1 MSVFFS
7 ATIRTNKSKRKRIK
21 KVDSDSDSNEDGE
34 SPGKGRKNIRKVL
47 KDKHIAD
54 DTKKAA
60 QDEEERL
67 KRIAERQKLVSK
79 IFSSPLIPKIN
90 QIHTQCL

>member
-1 MSVFFS
+1 V
-7 ATIRTNKSKRKRIK
+7 AT
-21 KVDSDSDSNEDGE
+21 DSDSDDQD

-47 KDKHIAD
+47 KDKHVAD

-67 KRIAERQKLVSK
+67 KRIAERQRLVSK
-79 IFSSPLIPKIN
+79 MNIKKDFN
-90 QIHTQCL
+90 TDVY